1 MENNDNAKV
10 YYFYDLGRAYYGA
23 GQYESSSEYFKLACE
38 KSEEKESLYL
48 FYLALSYVYQLE
60 KGNDAISWGET
71 ARLLEKA
78 IFIDGYK
85 EFYYTHLVVV
95 YLASDRM
102 AKAGEYMERYNRLT
116 DRNHYRFLQLL
127 LNVLYYS
134 PDIKECRECFVRSNE
149 NNQNSMNGLVN
160 FARHSLQ
167 AGLKSGSLH
176 GDELKNRILELLA

>member
-1 MENNDNAKV
+1 M
-10 YYFYDLGRAYYGA
+10 
-23 GQYESSSEYFKLACE
+23 
-38 KSEEKESLYL
+38 
-48 FYLALSYVYQLE
+48 
-60 KGNDAISWGET
+60 
-71 ARLLEKA
+71 
-78 IFIDGYK
+78 
-85 EFYYTHLVVV
+85 V

-116 DRNHYRFLQLL
+116 ERKDRNHYRFLQLL

-134 PDIKECRECFVRSNE
+134 PDIKEWRECFVRSNE

>member
-1 MENNDNAKV
+1 MIW
-10 YYFYDLGRAYYGA
+10 A
-23 GQYESSSEYFKLACE
+23 GPTMEYFKLACE

-116 DRNHYRFLQLL
+116 ERKDRNHYRFLQLL

>member
-1 MENNDNAKV
+1 MIWAGPTMERDNTNRQVSISSWRAKKV
-10 YYFYDLGRAYYGA
+10 KKRIVVSF
-23 GQYESSSEYFKLACE
+23 
-38 KSEEKESLYL
+38 
-48 FYLALSYVYQLE
+48 LSGVILRLSIR

-116 DRNHYRFLQLL
+116 ERKDRNHYRFLQLL

-149 NNQNSMNGLVN
+149 NN
-160 FARHSLQ
+160 
-167 AGLKSGSLH
+167 
-176 GDELKNRILELLA
+176 